1 MSSSEKRPVTVME
14 RLSTLIALGEGILPR
29 IYYMKNKISKK
40 RDIYLGGDRL
50 LKVRKVL
57 AIKFPKIPND
67 EKMAAIPNSDA
78 FFSDIAGICR
88 RLKGFSELTYT
99 IMEFAASSSN
109 LLLSIP
115 KISMVTFSYE
125 QHTEI
130 VSAYL
135 KLLKL
140 YVRIFIFFSS
150 IKEVKTVY
158 AMYHAAVLF
167 LNKQGKNKLQSHE
180 VDQKYLSKLYT
191 CCSPSHLI
199 CCNSPFSPPPPS
211 SLFPSRLCL
220 ISRSSDPW
228 PIITIKVYS
237 IHCLNRSNV
246 SASRSREGH
255 ARHANMTFS
264 R

>member
-180 VDQKYLSKLYT
+180 VDQKYLSKLHIHVALLLT
-191 CCSPSHLI
+191 SSVAILLSLLPLFPLFSFLACVLSVALPTRGQSPQSHSSQMSPSHI
-199 CCNSPFSPPPPS
+199 
-211 SLFPSRLCL
+211 
-220 ISRSSDPW
+220 
-228 PIITIKVYS
+228 
-237 IHCLNRSNV
+237 
-246 SASRSREGH
+246 
-255 ARHANMTFS
+255 
-264 R
+264 